1 MPTFTDDAII
11 LKTHKLSESDKIVTC
26 FTKNHGKVKAV
37 ARGARRTNSSYGA
50 KVDNFTEIKAT
61 FAKGKSLD
69 TITQSRIHKSYFD
82 IISKQYE
89 KFVSIS
95 LICNFTD
102 QIISEL
108 YIKEKEVFYL
118 LQKFIKY
125 IVENDHE
132 KIATDI
138 YLLQFL
144 KLQGYQMNT
153 QNLQNALLDFYYAGD
168 MESILKYD
176 ESAHNT
182 TTSEI
187 NNFIS
192 ELAI

>member
-1 MPTFTDDAII
+1 MATFTDDAII

-50 KVDNFTEIKAT
+50 KTDNFTEIKAT

-69 TITQSRIHKSYFD
+69 IITQSKINKSYFET
-82 IISKQYE
+82 ISAVYD
-89 KFVSIS
+89 KFISIS

-102 QIISEL
+102 QVISEL
-108 YIKEKEVFYL
+108 YIKEKEVFFL
-118 LQKFIKY
+118 LQKFIKC
-125 IVENDHE
+125 IAENHHE
-132 KIATDI
+132 EIATDI

-144 KLQGYQMNT
+144 KLQGYEMNT
-153 QNLQNALLDFYYAGD
+153 QNLQNALMDFYYADD

-176 ESAHNT
+176 ESAHKKIT
-182 TTSEI
+182 LDI
-187 NNFIS
+187 NSFIS